1 MEDQRYSTDEEE
13 FPDEEDLDEVYSDK
27 VRQTQEIVVCGADV
41 ISLYPNLKTTEAAQL
56 CYEAILETDIDFDG
70 VDYQE
75 IAIYI

>member
-1 MEDQRYSTDEEE
+1 MK
-13 FPDEEDLDEVYSDK
+13 FILIKLDKPRRLWFVA
-27 VRQTQEIVVCGADV
+27 QTDV
-41 ISLYPNLKTTEAAQL
+41 IAIYPNLKTTEAAQL

>member
-41 ISLYPNLKTTEAAQL
+41 IALYPNLKMTEAAQL